1 MVMIYGIVYLSN
13 ILLTWATL
21 QQPYMSKTLSTPP
34 PQNKNDWVHSVIFE
48 PQPKMLLTHSTYKI
62 TSFLD
67 FQPFLQGFQTVDT
80 FIKDLMVDIA
90 SPAYFEKLVE
100 PFHNT
105 PFIIGTNQTIIAK
118 FLMSPGCV
126 LRPYACRSKLHFDQ
140 FNVEIQYIYK
150 VFRATYK
157 KFLTIIDHMDY
168 HPSQQYSQNKTRIK
182 RSEFYTAYG
191 HYHSPTRELT
201 PFENKFLDA
210 FLKALYKINPT
221 LHTNISRMKRTGI
234 FTWLLGWGIFT
245 NARSISKIKDNLHIL
260 QKQNQLQDKQI
271 KQLAKYLNLTMHQ
284 VDRHSQMLYEM
295 DTKLLILNKTLQH
308 LMWSIDV
315 IRYENS
321 VLHYFQARIYRVY
334 TSLYALRGDVDSLF
348 EYMRIL
354 ATQELNPTI
363 IPPDVLK
370 TILHNIENDIKSN
383 ARLKLCEDP
392 NTNIWSYYGT
402 IKLTPIV
409 LQDYLMLILT
419 VPLVDQTLYMDLYKV
434 HNLPMLHPTLQM
446 HVQYEIE
453 GPYLATL
460 MDSMYITLPTDIDI
474 RLCLMTRGHLCM
486 FNQALYPVDNTN
498 WCIYALFIN
507 DINKIK
513 RNCILKPLNRTT
525 NLAYSL
531 DGYLWAISALAAEK
545 LQIRCVME
553 THVITIHP
561 PLQIVDIGDGCEA
574 YSTSIYI
581 PAKSELTAT
590 VQSLT
595 RSQFFLDYNF
605 QYTNVSNFVVWYKTN
620 FATLTKEEIA
630 TLQAKIMKLPTMPM
644 DIFDKTLETINE
656 NYPFSL
662 SPKLILALLILI
674 GVCFI
679 VFGILFIWYKRK
691 TTLAAS
697 TVGHLHKLIPSLK
710 EKQPTLSSLLPIF
723 SEFVHPNVS
732 TKPETTNAASQ
743 QSPTR
748 DKHSKSEMMPRR
760 HTKPNKSKMVTPSAP
775 SIETK
780 PISLELFN
788 RAATDLDAKGEIQL
802 RRYNKF
808 LRQKNKNGD
817 GY

>member
-48 PQPKMLLTHSTYKI
+48 PQPKILLTHSTYKI
-62 TSFLD
+62 TSFVD

-105 PFIIGTNQTIIAK
+105 PFFIGTNQTIIAK
-118 FLMSPGCV
+118 FLMSPSCV
-126 LRPYACRSKLHFDQ
+126 LHPYACRSKLHFDQ
-140 FNVEIQYIYK
+140 FNVEIQNIHK

-182 RSEFYTAYG
+182 RSEFYTSYG

-234 FTWLLGWGIFT
+234 FTWLLGWGVFT

-315 IRYENS
+315 TRYENS
-321 VLHYFQARIYRVY
+321 VLHYFQARIYHVY

-409 LQDYLMLILT
+409 LQDYSMLILT

-453 GPYLATL
+453 GAYLATL
-460 MDSMYITLPTDIDI
+460 MDSMYITLPTDIDV

-630 TLQAKIMKLPTMPM
+630 TLQAKIMKLPTIPM

-679 VFGILFIWYKRK
+679 IFGILFIWYKRK
-691 TTLAAS
+691 TTLATS

-732 TKPETTNAASQ
+732 TTPETTNAASQ

-748 DKHSKSEMMPRR
+748 DKHSKPEMVPHRH
-760 HTKPNKSKMVTPSAP
+760 HTKPNKSKMIPPSAP
-775 SIETK
+775 PMDTETH
-780 PISLELFN
+780 IIGTVQSCC
-788 RAATDLDAKGEIQL
+788 
-802 RRYNKF
+802 Y
-808 LRQKNKNGD
+808 
-817 GY
+817 